1 MITLL
6 ASAWRIVVNRTLAD
20 WLILSAALITVL
32 IATTLLASGPIYA
45 DAVALSGVHRT
56 LADSPVTDVN
66 LQVTVR
72 TNEARFE
79 DYDRLVQREVTNAVS
94 ATGGQMY
101 RRGVSES
108 YALPFQEEEDRVRN
122 LAIFSFFDA
131 LEERVTLVD
140 GNWPAT
146 TSEPFDVMLSSTTAQ
161 LLGVEVGDEFQLTNR
176 RDEEYQPLVRV
187 TGLFEIID
195 ATDPYWMEN
204 TIDLEGVNITDSFST
219 FGPFVV
225 TREVF
230 FASLT
235 PQSGEVRWNILPE
248 FPNLQVNEIVS
259 LRQRIEALGPRLNEE
274 TTAGNQFF
282 VNTELNTIL
291 RQAERSLLVTR
302 SGVLVLT
309 IQLAILASYALL
321 LTAGL
326 LADQRNV
333 ETSLIRSRGASNRQ
347 IATMTMMEGL
357 LIALPAVLLGPPLA
371 ALSLRI
377 LNSYGPLAGIGMS
390 IDPIITSTA
399 YLLALVT
406 GLACVVA
413 LTLPAL
419 VSARSFSKA
428 RADRG
433 RQESQAFSQRAGL
446 DLVLLLLA
454 ALAYWQLRR
463 YSAPITQTVE
473 GRLGIDPL
481 LVSAPAIGLLAG
493 AVIALRTIPQLAR
506 LSEVIASRGTRIVP
520 ALGAWQVARRPMRY
534 ARSAL
539 LLILA
544 LGIGLFAVSYSETW
558 KLSQVDQADYQVGA
572 DVRVTPNQRVGRAI
586 PRYALPDAY
595 SQVEGITASIPV
607 SREVGQISRSAGS
620 GHAILLDTV
629 GAAGVVEFRP
639 DLSDEPFAELM
650 SRLAE
655 RRPELATLPLPG
667 EPQEIAIDVLM
678 EIDPIAEDAEIP
690 DGWEPDDRRLQIS
703 PIIAMVLQDANGS
716 LFRIEFGTIPES
728 AEASR
733 LMAPVIYQL
742 QNGAIA
748 RPAYP
753 LSIVDFEVRIVAPRV
768 VQRSATIDI
777 TGLHLSDAAG
787 GTSWASVEIPQSP
800 DAWQYSGQAVMTILE
815 APEITLSPSSAGA
828 GLAVGIR
835 SGMASGNQV
844 AQVIYYL
851 RPAGTDLPDT
861 IPVLVSEN
869 FLAVTSSS
877 LGDTSEVQFG
887 DLRGS
892 IEIVGVIRGFPTLSA
907 DSNGLFIADLP
918 TVAMHRFE
926 PGRPLLTPDELWID
940 VEDVHIDDVVT
951 LLGQDPFLSRRVESR
966 DQRAQTLLS
975 DPVALGAIGSLSLG
989 FVAAII
995 FAGVGFIVS
1004 AIVSAR
1010 ERMTEFA
1017 LLRALGL
1024 SPRQLLRWMTLEN
1037 GILLL
1042 IALIG
1047 GTLLGLSLSWL
1058 ILPLIS
1064 VTQQATRVFPE
1075 VEVVIP
1081 WTTIILLELG
1091 VVVVLGLIVGSVALI
1106 LRRVGLGS
1114 MLRLGEDT

>member
-79 DYDRLVQREVTNAVS
+79 AHNRLVQREVVNAVS
-94 ATGGQMY
+94 ATGGQMF

-122 LAIFSFFDA
+122 LAVFSFFDA
-131 LEERVTLVD
+131 FEERVTLVD
-140 GNWPAT
+140 GDWPAT
-146 TSEPFDVMLSSTTAQ
+146 TSEPFEVMLSSSTAQ
-161 LLGVEVGDEFQLTNR
+161 LLNVGVGDEFRLTNR

-187 TGLFEIID
+187 SGLFEIID
-195 ATDPYWMEN
+195 ASDPYWMEN
-204 TIDLEGVNITDSFST
+204 TLDLEGVNITDSFST

-225 TREVF
+225 TQDVF
-230 FASLT
+230 FTSLT

-248 FPNLQVNEIVS
+248 FSNLEVNEIVS
-259 LRQRIEALGPRLNEE
+259 LRQRVEALGPRLNQE
-274 TTAGNQFF
+274 TAAGNQFF

-309 IQLAILASYALL
+309 IQLAILAGYALL

-347 IATMTMMEGL
+347 IATMAMMEGL
-357 LIALPAVLLGPPLA
+357 LLALPAVLLGPPVA

-377 LNSYGPLAGIGMS
+377 LNSYGPLAGIGLT
-390 IDPIITSTA
+390 IEPVITSTA

-419 VSARSFSKA
+419 ISARSFSKA
-428 RADRG
+428 RAERG
-433 RQESQAFSQRAGL
+433 RQESHAFSQRAGL
-446 DLVLLLLA
+446 DLVLLALA

-493 AVIALRTIPQLAR
+493 AVIAMRTIPLLAR
-506 LSEVIASRGTRIVP
+506 LSEAIVRGGTKIVP

-558 KLSQVDQADYQVGA
+558 KLSQADQADYQVGA
-572 DVRVTPNQRVGRAI
+572 DVRVTPHQRVGRSI

-595 SQVEGITASIPV
+595 SQIDGISASLPV

-629 GAAGVVEFRP
+629 NAADVVEFRP
-639 DLSDEPFAELM
+639 DLSDEPFDVLM
-650 SRLAE
+650 YRLAD

-667 EPQEIAIDVLM
+667 QPEEIAIDVMM
-678 EIDPIAEDAEIP
+678 EIEPVDPDAEIP
-690 DGWEPDDRRLQIS
+690 AGWELDDRRLNIS
-703 PIIAMVLQDANGS
+703 PIIAMILQDANGS

-728 AEASR
+728 AEPTR
-733 LMAPVIYQL
+733 LTAPVIYQL
-742 QNGAIA
+742 QNGAAA

-753 LSIVDFEVRIVAPRV
+753 LSIVDFEVRIIAPRAV
-768 VQRSATIDI
+768 YRSATIDI
-777 TGLHLSDAAG
+777 TGLHTSEAAG
-787 GTSWASVEIPQSP
+787 GTDWTSVVLPGNAA
-800 DAWQYSGQAVMTILE
+800 DWQYSGQAVMTILE
-815 APEITLSPSSAGA
+815 APEILLTPSISEE
-828 GLAVGIR
+828 GLAFLIR
-835 SGMASGNQV
+835 SGTASGNQV

-869 FLAVTSSS
+869 FLAITSSD
-877 LGDTSEVQFG
+877 LGDTSEVQIG
-887 DLRGS
+887 DLRGT
-892 IEIVGVIRGFPTLSA
+892 IEIVGVVRGFPTLNQE
-907 DSNGLFIADLP
+907 SNGLFIADLP

-926 PGRPLLTPDELWID
+926 PGRPLLSPDELWIEVD
-940 VEDVHIDDVVT
+940 DARVDDVVT
-951 LLGQDPFLSRRVESR
+951 ILGQDPFLSRSVDSR
-966 DQRAQTLLS
+966 EQRARTLLS

-995 FAGVGFIVS
+995 FAGVGFVVS

-1047 GTLLGLSLSWL
+1047 GTLLGLALSWL

-1064 VTQQATRVFPE
+1064 VTQRATRVFPE
-1075 VEVVIP
+1075 VDVVIP

-1091 VVVVLGLIVGSVALI
+1091 VIAVLGLIVGLLALI